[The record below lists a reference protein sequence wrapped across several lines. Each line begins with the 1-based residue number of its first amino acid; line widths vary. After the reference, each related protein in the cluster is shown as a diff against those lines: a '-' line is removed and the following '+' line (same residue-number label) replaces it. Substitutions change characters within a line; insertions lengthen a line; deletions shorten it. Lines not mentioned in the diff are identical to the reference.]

1 MTNLTTRLYRLHCVI
16 CGTSQLYCCKL
27 KTHHINMVDT
37 SGLRE
42 KLDQSGF
49 LVLGEL
55 PGEQGDVCN
64 KCVCRLRA
72 EGGGAGPVLPAV
84 RGRDDWEGGR

>member
-1 MTNLTTRLYRLHCVI
+1 MWDLTAEH
-16 CGTSQLYCCKL
+16 CKL

-37 SGLRE
+37 SELRE

-55 PGEQGDVCN
+55 PGELGDVCN
-64 KCVCRLRA
+64 KCICRLRA

-84 RGRDDWEGGR
+84 RGRDDREGGR